1 MSFMGKLP
9 PAIGTATPFHLLP
22 GAAAEEVGHA
32 GAAAIEDLADEQD
45 QSLLRADLDR
55 HQAFVSIQQGR
66 PEDVLSCAAAGLAT
80 YRPLALGWQTAA
92 SLLLSAYGSLMLGDT
107 ATATR
112 DATEAVGI
120 LRTLGDSW
128 GMVHAEAMIGGIAQA
143 EHRFGDAATA
153 LGHAAE
159 ESRTMGFVGQAALH
173 LATLARVQQR
183 AGDSVGA
190 ATTYERAIVD
200 AMAGGDGR
208 LAATARLNLAR
219 LLRSAEQTSAVSLLE
234 ENQRWY
240 AAAGGGD
247 GALLNRCVLYAATAD
262 ASSLRDVLAEATT
275 TGNDE
280 VRVYALDALA
290 RLAAPDEP
298 EHARR
303 LLTEADALAPA
314 LAHLVDEDDRFD
326 RATAVGLLGSSL

>member
-1 MSFMGKLP
+1 
-9 PAIGTATPFHLLP
+9 
-22 GAAAEEVGHA
+22 
-32 GAAAIEDLADEQD
+32 
-45 QSLLRADLDR
+45 
-55 HQAFVSIQQGR
+55 
-66 PEDVLSCAAAGLAT
+66 
-80 YRPLALGWQTAA
+80 
-92 SLLLSAYGSLMLGDT
+92 
-107 ATATR
+107 
-112 DATEAVGI
+112 
-120 LRTLGDSW
+120 
-128 GMVHAEAMIGGIAQA
+128 
-143 EHRFGDAATA
+143 
-153 LGHAAE
+153 
-159 ESRTMGFVGQAALH
+159 MGFVGQAALH

-183 AGDSVGA
+183 AGDSGGA
-190 ATTYERAIVD
+190 ATTYERAILD

-219 LLRSAEQTSAVSLLE
+219 LLRSAEETSAVSLLE

-326 RATAVGLLGSSL
+326 RATAVGLLGPSL